1 MDHKFVARF
10 RKVTGDIPS
19 DAQTPANTT
28 EDPIMQR
35 ANSVALKSLGG
46 LVYDGLGGATCAVK
60 LIQYRAPQK
69 MTALALSGAPPAS
82 PAKLAAEA
90 TIRSLLAQVQA
101 TPWGVYLLALGLL
114 ASRWHS

>member
-1 MDHKFVARF
+1 
-10 RKVTGDIPS
+10 
-19 DAQTPANTT
+19 
-28 EDPIMQR
+28 MQR